1 MGTDRFVI
9 ALKTFLLLLSL
20 RLVILCGPI
29 IRVLAA
35 TLQFLM
41 GSTVR
46 QRKGRHLMHFI
57 CVLTLS
63 IFSRSGLHG
72 GHLNSQTAVTK
83 HQILSPAPRFD

>member
-41 GSTVR
+41 GSTVK
-46 QRKGRHLMHFI
+46 QRIGQHLMHFI

-63 IFSRSGLHG
+63 IFSHSGLQE
-72 GHLNSQTAVTK
+72 GHLSSQTAVTK
-83 HQILSPAPRFD
+83 HQILSPAPRFN